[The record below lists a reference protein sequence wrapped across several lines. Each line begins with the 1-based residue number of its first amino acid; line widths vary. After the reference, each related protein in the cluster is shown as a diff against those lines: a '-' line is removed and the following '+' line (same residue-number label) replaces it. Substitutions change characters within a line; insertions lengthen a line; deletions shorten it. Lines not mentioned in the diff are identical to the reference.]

1 MPVDE
6 IELEAEEKMEKALDV
21 LRHEL
26 RMVRT
31 GRASTALVE
40 HVKVEVASY
49 GSVMDLRQLA
59 ALSTPE
65 GNMILIKPFDPT
77 TIKDIHKGLE
87 KANLGITPMSD
98 GKVIRLPIP
107 PLSGERREQLAQQV
121 KQMAETQRI
130 AIRNIRRDANK
141 HLDSEENDS
150 DHHRGRR
157 QAGQGRHPGDDRQV
171 HPPDRRVAG
180 QQDQRDSADLTTA
193 SPVHRQLATENG
205 ITAGWAGPRGP
216 SRRQVALGLRS

>member
-6 IELEAEEKMEKALDV
+6 IELEAEERMEKALDV

-31 GRASTALVE
+31 GRATTALVE

-65 GNMILIKPFDPT
+65 GNMILIKPFDPG
-77 TIKDIHKGLE
+77 TIKDIHKALE
-87 KANLGITPMSD
+87 KANIGITPMSD

-107 PLSGERREQLAQQV
+107 PLSGERREQLVGQV
-121 KQMAETQRI
+121 KQMAETQRV
-130 AIRNIRRDANK
+130 AVRNVRRDANK
-141 HLDSEENDS
+141 HLDTEEGESVITED
-150 DHHRGRR
+150 DVK
-157 QAGQGRHPGDDRQV
+157 QGKEDIQEMTDKYVRLIDESLAQKIKEIQQV
-171 HPPDRRVAG
+171 
-180 QQDQRDSADLTTA
+180 
-193 SPVHRQLATENG
+193 
-205 ITAGWAGPRGP
+205 
-216 SRRQVALGLRS
+216 

>member
-6 IELEAEEKMEKALDV
+6 IELEAEERMEKALDV

-31 GRASTALVE
+31 GRATTALVE

-49 GSVMDLRQLA
+49 GSIMDLRQLA

-65 GNMILIKPFDPT
+65 GNMVLVKPFDPG
-77 TIKDIHKGLE
+77 TIKDIHKALE
-87 KANLGITPMSD
+87 KANIGITPMSD

-107 PLSGERREQLAQQV
+107 PLSGERREQLAGQV

-130 AIRNIRRDANK
+130 AIRNVRRDANK
-141 HLDSEENDS
+141 HLDTEEKDS
-150 DHHRGRR
+150 VITEDD
-157 QAGQGRHPGDDRQV
+157 AKQGKEDVQEMTDKYIRLIDESLAQKIKEIQQV
-171 HPPDRRVAG
+171 
-180 QQDQRDSADLTTA
+180 
-193 SPVHRQLATENG
+193 
-205 ITAGWAGPRGP
+205 
-216 SRRQVALGLRS
+216 

>member
-31 GRASTALVE
+31 GRATTALVE

-65 GNMILIKPFDPT
+65 GNMVMIKPFDPT
-77 TIKDIHKGLE
+77 TIKDIHKALE
-87 KANLGITPMSD
+87 KANIGITPMSD

-107 PLSGERREQLAQQV
+107 PLSGERREQLVGQV
-121 KQMAETQRI
+121 KQMAETQRV
-130 AIRNIRRDANK
+130 AIRNVRRDANK
-141 HLDSEENDS
+141 HMDTEEKDSVITED
-150 DHHRGRR
+150 DAKRGKEDVQEMTDKYTRLVDEAL
-157 QAGQGRHPGDDRQV
+157 AGKIKEIQQV
-171 HPPDRRVAG
+171 
-180 QQDQRDSADLTTA
+180 
-193 SPVHRQLATENG
+193 
-205 ITAGWAGPRGP
+205 
-216 SRRQVALGLRS
+216 

>member
-6 IELEAEEKMEKALDV
+6 IELEAEDRMDKALEV

-40 HVKVEVASY
+40 HIKVEVASY
-49 GSVMDLRQLA
+49 GSVMDMRQLA

-77 TIKDIHKGLE
+77 TIKDIQKGIE
-87 KANLGITPMSD
+87 KANIGITPMSD

-107 PLSGERREQLAQQV
+107 PLSGERREQLVQQV
-121 KQMAETQRI
+121 KQMAEQQRV
-130 AIRNIRRDANK
+130 AIRNVRRDANK
-141 HLDSEENDS
+141 QLDTEESDS
-150 DHHRGRR
+150 VITEDDVK
-157 QAGQGRHPGDDRQV
+157 QGKDDIQEMTDKHTRLIDELLASKIKEIQQV
-171 HPPDRRVAG
+171 
-180 QQDQRDSADLTTA
+180 
-193 SPVHRQLATENG
+193 
-205 ITAGWAGPRGP
+205 
-216 SRRQVALGLRS
+216 

>member
-6 IELEAEEKMEKALDV
+6 IELEAEMKMEKALDV
-21 LRHEL
+21 LRHDL

-31 GRASTALVE
+31 GRATTALVE

-49 GSVMDLRQLA
+49 GSIMDLRQLA

-65 GNMILIKPFDPT
+65 GNMVLIKPFDPS
-77 TIKDIHKGLE
+77 TIKDIHKSLE

-107 PLSGERREQLAQQV
+107 PLSGERREQLGQQV

-141 HLDSEENDS
+141 HLDAEENES
-150 DHHRGRR
+150 TITE
-157 QAGQGRHPGDDRQV
+157 DDAKHGKESVQKMT
-171 HPPDRRVAG
+171 DKY
-180 QQDQRDSADLTTA
+180 
-193 SPVHRQLATENG
+193 
-205 ITAGWAGPRGP
+205 
-216 SRRQVALGLRS
+216 VALIDEALASKIKEIQQI

>member
-1 MPVDE
+1 MPVDD
-6 IELEAEEKMEKALDV
+6 IELEAEEKMEKAVDV

-31 GRASTALVE
+31 GRATTALVE

-107 PLSGERREQLAQQV
+107 PLSGERREQLGQQV

-141 HLDSEENDS
+141 HLDTEEK
-150 DHHRGRR
+150 
-157 QAGQGRHPGDDRQV
+157 
-171 HPPDRRVAG
+171 
-180 QQDQRDSADLTTA
+180 DSAI
-193 SPVHRQLATENG
+193 TEDDAKLG
-205 ITAGWAGPRGP
+205 KEDIQKMTDKYIGL
-216 SRRQVALGLRS
+216 VDEALSSKIKEIQQI

>member
-1 MPVDE
+1 
-6 IELEAEEKMEKALDV
+6 MEKALDV

-31 GRASTALVE
+31 GRATTALVE

-65 GNMILIKPFDPT
+65 GNMIMIKPFDPT
-77 TIKDIHKGLE
+77 TIKDIHKALE
-87 KANLGITPMSD
+87 KANIGITPMSD

-107 PLSGERREQLAQQV
+107 PLSGERREQLAGQV
-121 KQMAETQRI
+121 KQMAEQQRI

-141 HLDSEENDS
+141 HLDAEENDS
-150 DHHRGRR
+150 VITEDD
-157 QAGQGRHPGDDRQV
+157 AKQGKEDIQELTDKYVRLIDETLAHKIKEIQQV
-171 HPPDRRVAG
+171 
-180 QQDQRDSADLTTA
+180 
-193 SPVHRQLATENG
+193 
-205 ITAGWAGPRGP
+205 
-216 SRRQVALGLRS
+216 